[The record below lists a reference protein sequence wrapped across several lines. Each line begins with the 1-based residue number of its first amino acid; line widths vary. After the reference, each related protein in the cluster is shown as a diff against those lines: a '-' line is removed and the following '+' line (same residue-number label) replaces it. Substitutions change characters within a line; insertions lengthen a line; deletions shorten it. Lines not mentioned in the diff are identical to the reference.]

1 MFFQDPSVQ
10 KVGGGRKKTV
20 SFSSMPSE
28 KKVEE
33 SGGNLINKCGM
44 AVLMSCS
51 VSGKQCSGLL
61 GVYAGWM

>member
-1 MFFQDPSVQ
+1 MQ

-28 KKVEE
+28 KKVDE
-33 SGGNLINKCGM
+33 SGGNACGM
-44 AVLMSCS
+44 VVLTGCP
-51 VSGKQCSGLL
+51 VPGKQCSGLL